1 MMNVFGQKLPYAYFS
16 FSIPVEKDPV
26 APVQA
31 EPNLTDR
38 VTEMLLEEITSG
50 DYRVGEVL
58 PPEQII
64 ATRMGVSRTV
74 LREAVSRLKGDGI
87 VQSKQGRG
95 LTVMQTAR
103 PSVLRMQAAD
113 IGDADQV
120 LRIVELRRG
129 FEIEA
134 AQLAAQRRSEEDL
147 AAMRQ
152 ALRKMGD
159 AIATGDVAV
168 GVDAD
173 MEFHRCV
180 ARATRN
186 EHYLNFFDFLAVLL
200 KKNLRVSRSRSAKI
214 AGRGAQAQKEHEALF
229 AAIEKGDVELARQQA
244 RTHVDNTEA
253 RLRTAAATAEKP

>member
-1 MMNVFGQKLPYAYFS
+1 MPTSASRSLLK
-16 FSIPVEKDPV
+16 KDPV
-26 APVQA
+26 APVQG

>member
-1 MMNVFGQKLPYAYFS
+1 MPDSASRVLLKRESVPPFS
-16 FSIPVEKDPV
+16 S
-26 APVQA
+26 

-38 VTEMLLEEITSG
+38 VTEMLLDEITSG
-50 DYRVGEVL
+50 DYQVGEVL
-58 PPEQII
+58 PPEQTI
-64 ATRMGVSRTV
+64 ATRLGVSRTV

-134 AQLAAQRRSEEDL
+134 APLAAARRDEDDL
-147 AAMRQ
+147 AAMRL
-152 ALRKMGD
+152 ALRKMAD
-159 AIATGDVAV
+159 AIASGDVA
-168 GVDAD
+168 
-173 MEFHRCV
+173 EFHRCV

-229 AAIEKGDVELARQQA
+229 AAIEKGDVELARQYA

-253 RLRTAAATAEKP
+253 RLRTAAATAEKW

>member
-1 MMNVFGQKLPYAYFS
+1 MKRDS
-16 FSIPVEKDPV
+16 V
-26 APVQA
+26 APVQS

-50 DYRVGEVL
+50 DYQVGEVL

-147 AAMRQ
+147 AAMRR
-152 ALRKMGD
+152 ALRKMAD

>member
-1 MMNVFGQKLPYAYFS
+1 MQS
-16 FSIPVEKDPV
+16 
-26 APVQA
+26 

-50 DYRVGEVL
+50 DYQVGEVL

-147 AAMRQ
+147 AAMRR
-152 ALRKMGD
+152 ARRKMAD

>member
-1 MMNVFGQKLPYAYFS
+1 MPTLTSRPLLK
-16 FSIPVEKDPV
+16 KDAV
-26 APVQA
+26 APVQS

-38 VTEMLLEEITSG
+38 IAEMLLDEITSG
-50 DYRVGEVL
+50 DYQIGEVL
-58 PPEQII
+58 PPEQAI
-64 ATRMGVSRTV
+64 ATRLGVSRTV
-74 LREAVSRLKGDGI
+74 LREAVSRLKVHGV

-95 LTVMQTAR
+95 LTVIQTSR
-103 PSVLRMQAAD
+103 PSVLRMQAAE

-134 AQLAAQRRSEEDL
+134 AALAAQRRDDDDL

-152 ALRKMGD
+152 ALRSMSA
-159 AIATGDVAV
+159 AIASGDVAV

-186 EHYLNFFDFLAVLL
+186 EHYLSFFEFLAVLL
-200 KKNLRVSRSRSAKI
+200 KRNLRVSRSRSAKI

-229 AAIEKGDVELARQQA
+229 AAIEKGDAELARQQA
-244 RTHVDNTEA
+244 RTHVDNTES
-253 RLRTAAATAEKP
+253 RLRTAVATTEKA

>member
-1 MMNVFGQKLPYAYFS
+1 MK
-16 FSIPVEKDPV
+16 KDSV
-26 APVQA
+26 APFQS

-38 VTEMLLEEITSG
+38 VTEMLLDEITSG
-50 DYRVGEVL
+50 DYQVGEVL
-58 PPEQII
+58 PPEQTI
-64 ATRMGVSRTV
+64 ATRLGVSRTV
-74 LREAVSRLKGDGI
+74 LREAVSRLKVDGI

-134 AQLAAQRRSEEDL
+134 APLAAERRGEEDL

-152 ALRKMGD
+152 ALRKMAD
-159 AIATGDVAV
+159 AIASGDVAV

-229 AAIEKGDVELARQQA
+229 AAIEKGDVELARQYA

-253 RLRTAAATAEKP
+253 RLRTAAATAERP

>member
-1 MMNVFGQKLPYAYFS
+1 MPTSASRSLLK
-16 FSIPVEKDPV
+16 KDPV
-26 APVQA
+26 VPVQA

>member
-1 MMNVFGQKLPYAYFS
+1 LK
-16 FSIPVEKDPV
+16 KDPV

>member
-1 MMNVFGQKLPYAYFS
+1 LK
-16 FSIPVEKDPV
+16 KDSV
-26 APVQA
+26 APVPS

-50 DYRVGEVL
+50 DYQIGEVL

-147 AAMRQ
+147 AAMRR
-152 ALRKMGD
+152 ALRKMAD

>member
-1 MMNVFGQKLPYAYFS
+1 MK
-16 FSIPVEKDPV
+16 KDPV

>member
-1 MMNVFGQKLPYAYFS
+1 MPTSVSRALLKKQSASVLQS
-16 FSIPVEKDPV
+16 
-26 APVQA
+26 

-38 VTEMLLEEITSG
+38 VAEMLVDEITSG
-50 DYRVGEVL
+50 EYEIGEVL
-58 PPEQII
+58 PPEQTI
-64 ATRMGVSRTV
+64 AARLGVSRTV

-95 LTVMQTAR
+95 LTVMLTSR
-103 PSVLRMQAAD
+103 PSVLRMQEAD
-113 IGDADQV
+113 IGDAEQV

-134 AQLAAQRRSEEDL
+134 APLAAQRRTEDDL
-147 AAMRQ
+147 SAMRR
-152 ALRKMGD
+152 ALTAMAD
-159 AIATGDVAV
+159 AIASGNVAA

-200 KKNLRVSRSRSAKI
+200 KKNLRVSRTRSAKV
-214 AGRGAQAQKEHEALF
+214 AGRGAQAQKEHEMLF
-229 AAIEKGDVELARQQA
+229 SAIEKGDIELARQYA
-244 RTHVDNTEA
+244 RTHVENTES
-253 RLRTAAATAEKP
+253 RLRTANSTDTP

>member
-1 MMNVFGQKLPYAYFS
+1 MPTSPSRALLK
-16 FSIPVEKDPV
+16 KDPA
-26 APVQA
+26 APVQS

-38 VTEMLLEEITSG
+38 IAEMLLDEITGG
-50 DYRVGEVL
+50 DYSIGEVL
-58 PPEQII
+58 PPEQAI
-64 ATRMGVSRTV
+64 ATRLGVSRTV
-74 LREAVSRLKGDGI
+74 LREAVSRLKVQGV

-113 IGDADQV
+113 LGDADQV

-134 AQLAAQRRSEEDL
+134 AALAAQRRDDQDL

-152 ALRKMGD
+152 ALRNMGH
-159 AIATGDVAV
+159 AIASGDVAE
-168 GVDAD
+168 GVNAD

-200 KKNLRVSRSRSAKI
+200 KTNLRVSRSRSAKI
-214 AGRGAQAQKEHEALF
+214 AGRGAHAQKEHEALF
-229 AAIEKGDVELARQQA
+229 AAIEKRDAELARQQA
-244 RTHVDNTEA
+244 RMHVDNTES
-253 RLRTAAATAEKP
+253 RLRTAVATADKP

>member
-1 MMNVFGQKLPYAYFS
+1 MPDSVSRVLLKRESVPPFS
-16 FSIPVEKDPV
+16 S
-26 APVQA
+26 

-38 VTEMLLEEITSG
+38 VTEMLLDEITSG
-50 DYRVGEVL
+50 DYQVGEVL
-58 PPEQII
+58 PPEQTI
-64 ATRMGVSRTV
+64 ATRLGVSRTV

-134 AQLAAQRRSEEDL
+134 APLAAARRDEDDL
-147 AAMRQ
+147 AAMRL
-152 ALRKMGD
+152 ALRKMAD
-159 AIATGDVAV
+159 AIASGDVAV

-229 AAIEKGDVELARQQA
+229 AAIEKGDVELARQHA

-253 RLRTAAATAEKP
+253 RLRTAAATAEKS